1 MHTHATL
8 LQKTKCNDTRT
19 DRIKL
24 GTGKPKNSH
33 LQTGFTLLTGPLP
46 VYVKSQMAR
55 LAGGHNFSKSLFGKP
70 NKKKEQTSN
79 SKRCVFLGVFFFT
92 T

>member
-1 MHTHATL
+1 MHTHATI

-33 LQTGFTLLTGPLP
+33 L
-46 VYVKSQMAR
+46 
-55 LAGGHNFSKSLFGKP
+55 
-70 NKKKEQTSN
+70 
-79 SKRCVFLGVFFFT
+79 
-92 T
+92 